1 MSSVPVID
9 PIAIETLRSLNPEDD
24 SFLREVVGIFI
35 EDTPQRLAELRTAFA
50 EADHVRFTRAAHSI
64 KGSASNLG
72 ASRLRALAEQ
82 IELGS
87 RKNGLA
93 GLDGLIPALEGEFGA
108 AKSELEKIVS

>member
-1 MSSVPVID
+1 MSSEPVID
-9 PIAIETLRSLNPEDD
+9 PVAIETLRSLNPEDD

-50 EADHVRFTRAAHSI
+50 DADSMRFTRAAHSI

-72 ASRLRALAEQ
+72 AGRLRALAEQ

-87 RKNGLA
+87 RKNGLS
-93 GLDGLIPALEGEFGA
+93 GLDGLIPALENEFGA
-108 AKSELEKIVS
+108 AKIALEKIVG